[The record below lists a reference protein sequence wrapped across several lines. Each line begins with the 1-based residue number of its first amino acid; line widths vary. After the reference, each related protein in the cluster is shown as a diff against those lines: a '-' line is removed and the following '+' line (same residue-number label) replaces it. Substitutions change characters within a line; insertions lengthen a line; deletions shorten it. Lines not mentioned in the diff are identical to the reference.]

1 MSTFWTRVLPL
12 PLLLALTGCKSQD
25 LVYEPR
31 PDDMIDGRQ
40 SALSAGVNTEM
51 DWGPKQ
57 GLLLQEY
64 KKVMNRTAA
73 LEREVDRLK
82 GENQTLSLRCS
93 NESETVAKERTLR
106 VQAEAETASL
116 RGKHRDLEAKFLSL
130 NIEKAKLEQQA
141 LLSKI
146 ALLQKD
152 IEEMTTLPTEAAAPP
167 AGK

>member
-1 MSTFWTRVLPL
+1 MLFR
-12 PLLLALTGCKSQD
+12 SQD

-93 NESETVAKERTLR
+93 NESEAVAKERSLR

-116 RGKHRDLEAKFLSL
+116 RGKHRDLESKFLSL
-130 NIEKAKLEQQA
+130 NIEKSKLEQQA
-141 LLSKI
+141 LLAKI

-152 IEEMTTLPTEAAAPP
+152 IEQLTTLPTEAAAPP

>member
-1 MSTFWTRVLPL
+1 MSAFRNCAIPIA
-12 PLLLALTGCKSQD
+12 LLLLTACKSQD
-25 LVYEPR
+25 LVYQPR
-31 PDDMIDGRQ
+31 PDDMIDGRE

-64 KKVMNRTAA
+64 KKVMNRTAG

-82 GENQTLSLRCS
+82 TENQTAGLRIR
-93 NESETVAKERTLR
+93 NESEAVAKERSLR
-106 VQAEAETASL
+106 VQAEAESESL
-116 RGKHRDLEAKFLSL
+116 RTKRRELEGRVLSL
-130 NIEKAKLEQQA
+130 NIANAKLEQTA

-152 IEEMTTLPTEAAAPP
+152 LESLPPNPAEAAAPT